1 LTPLYEQKRKKKMVQ
16 QDKIS
21 MEQNK
26 EKELGEGEDFV
37 WT

>member
-1 LTPLYEQKRKKKMVQ
+1 MVQ

-37 WT
+37 WTQRGRFD